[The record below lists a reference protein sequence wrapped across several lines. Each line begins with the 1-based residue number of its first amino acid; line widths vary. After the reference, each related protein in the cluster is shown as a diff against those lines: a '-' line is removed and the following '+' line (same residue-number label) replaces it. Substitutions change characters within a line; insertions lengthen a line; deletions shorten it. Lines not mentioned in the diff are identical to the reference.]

1 MSIDPFATV
10 DEGQTTADVLR
21 DAGADP
27 GTLLEWMR
35 DSDDGDGDDGDGDD
49 GDGDGGGGD
58 AGELFDRFEE
68 VLYESGTYLESSS
81 SSY

>member
-1 MSIDPFATV
+1 MV

-35 DSDDGDGDDGDGDD
+35 DSGNGDGDGDYDGG
-49 GDGDGGGGD
+49 GGGGGGD
-58 AGELFDRFEE
+58 AAELFDRFEE

-81 SSY
+81 SS